1 MIPLSFAQQRLWF
14 LNELEGPSATYTV
27 VVAHRMTG
35 PLDRAALNE
44 AVTDVVGRHEA
55 LRTVFPAENG
65 VPCQRILSVA
75 EAGIAPHL
83 VEVPDGGLDAALA
96 ATRAHRFDLS
106 VEPPVRV
113 SLLALAPD
121 DHVLVIA
128 AHHIACDGW
137 SLAPLLRDLGTAYTA
152 RLDGTA
158 PGWDELP
165 VQYADY
171 TLWQR
176 DLLGEEDDPDSLL
189 SAQLDYWRHRLAD
202 LPDEITLPWDR
213 SRPAVA
219 SYRGEVVSTRLDA
232 TLHGALRDL
241 AAAHGATLF
250 MVVQA
255 ALAALYTKL
264 GAGTDVPFGTALAGR
279 TDDALDDLVG
289 FFVTTVVLRTDTSGN
304 PTFAELLRRVRED
317 DLAAFGNQDVPF
329 ERLVELLN
337 PSRGTARHP
346 LFQTMLSI
354 QNNARGEAGFPGLV
368 LTELPVALDAAKFD
382 LVIAI
387 TEDFDEAGAPVGLHG
402 AVEYAVD
409 LFDRVT
415 VTTLLD
421 QLVRLLAAAAE
432 DPTRTLDRLD
442 VHAPDEFRLQTTE
455 FNDTTDIDPVP
466 ARGCLGALFEEQVER
481 TPDAVAISC
490 GDRRLSYAEVNATA
504 NRLAAWLIDRGV
516 GPERFVA
523 LSLPR
528 SPEALIATIAV
539 AKTGGAYVPL
549 ARDLPDARRDHLLAT
564 TSPVLVLTELPPDL
578 DDHPV
583 ENPGVAGEP
592 DALAYV
598 MFTSGSTGKP
608 KGVAVSHAN
617 VAAYAASSYW
627 RNETHRRV
635 LCYSVPSFDGTVFE
649 TWAPWFAGNEVVVVP
664 EGPVDSDVLA
674 GVIKTRG
681 VTAVF
686 MTTALFAAMTETE
699 IGALGVLREVST
711 GGDILS
717 RAAVD
722 KVFRECPD
730 LRLMH
735 AYGPTETTVFSI
747 HGLLPRPLPS
757 AVPLGR
763 PLPGAHEY
771 VLDENLRPVP
781 TGGTGE
787 LYIFGTQVSRGYVGL
802 PGLSASRFVAC
813 PFGVPGERM
822 YRTGDLVRWR
832 PGGVLEFVGRVDGQV
847 KLRGFRIELA
857 EIEHALDRLPDAGH
871 SVVVVREDRP
881 GDRRLVAYL
890 TGTAE
895 PEALRRGLSA
905 TLPDYM
911 LPVAFVRLESLPYN
925 FNGKLDRAALPAPD
939 YEQGRGRAARSPQ
952 EQILCGLFAEVLGL
966 PEVGVDDG
974 FFDLGGHSLLATRLI
989 SRVRTV
995 LGAELTIRDLFQAPT
1010 VAGLGERLRA
1020 AADTR
1025 PAPRRYDRPER
1036 PPLSHAQQRLW
1047 FLGELEGVN
1056 ATYTVPVTLRLT
1068 GPLDH
1073 DALAAALADVV
1084 GRHET
1089 LRTVFPTH
1097 DGVPCQR
1104 VLPAG
1109 AALRVVHTDLADLD
1123 AAVEADAALP
1133 FDLATETSLR
1143 ATLHVLGPD
1152 DHALSVVAH
1161 HIAADGWS
1169 LGPLLDDL
1177 ATAYTARIGGGTPQW
1192 TDLPVQ
1198 YVDYTLWQRDLLGT
1212 DADPDSLLTRQL
1224 GFWAKSLAGAPAE
1237 VTLPTDRPRP
1247 AVASHVGEILPFT
1260 VDADLRE
1267 SVLRLA
1273 SAHGV
1278 TLFMVLQAAL
1288 ATVCTKL
1295 GAGTD
1300 IVLGTVVAGRTDESL
1315 DDLVGFFVNTLVL
1328 RTDTAGDPTFADLLT
1343 RVRETDLA
1351 AFAHQDVPFERLVEE
1366 LNPRRTPARHPLFQ
1380 VMLTVQNATSGTG
1393 PAEFAGI
1400 PAAGRQVTTRVAKFD
1415 LTFAFAESADGLACT
1430 IEYATD
1436 LYDRATVETLARRV
1450 RRLLGLVVANPAAR
1464 LSELD
1469 VLAAAERHALVT
1481 EYNDVPATPEPALSV
1496 GELFARQVGT
1506 SPDATAVACG
1516 GSRLSYADLADRSA
1530 RIAGLL
1536 RWHGVRPG
1544 DAVAVLMDRS
1554 VDAVAAVVAL
1564 ARLGAVYVP
1573 LVESYPLERVRSIVA
1588 DTEPV
1593 VLLVDRPSRGQGMA
1607 LPVVIADDAAGSEPA
1622 PDAPVDPDA
1631 LLYVMF
1637 TSGSTGRP
1645 KGVGVTHH
1653 NVASLVRDSAYAG
1666 GPRRVL
1672 SYSVPAFDAA
1682 VYEIWVPLAHG
1693 GQVVVVPE
1701 GRIDTDVLA
1710 EVLSAGSVDAA
1721 YMTTALFAAM
1731 AEHEI
1736 DALRALDVVWT
1747 GGDVLSPTVLRRVLD
1762 QCPGL
1767 TVMHVY
1773 GPTETTVFCSYEVF
1787 GPGRPLTG
1795 ALSLGTPMDGTAMYL
1810 LDADLRP
1817 VPVGGVGELYVRG
1830 DHVARG
1836 YVGRPGTT
1844 ATRFVAC
1851 PFGGRMYRTGDLAR
1865 WRSAGVMEFLGRV
1878 DGQVKL
1884 RGFRVELGEVER
1896 AATAVV
1902 GVEQAAAVIREDRPG
1917 DKRLVAYLTGDGDTA
1932 RVLRAL
1938 ADTLPEYV
1946 VPSAVMWLES
1956 LPRNANGKLDREALP
1971 APEVSVSAV
1980 ATPRTAQEEI
1990 LCGLFAEVL
1999 GLPEVGVHD
2008 GFFDLGG
2015 HSLLATR
2022 LISRVRTVLGA
2033 ELGIRDLFTAPT
2045 VAGLVGRLDAA
2056 PRPALRP
2063 AVRPER
2069 LPLSPAQRRLW
2080 FLEGWEGRRSV
2091 YNVTVALRM
2100 TGPLDVGALAAALD
2114 DIAARHESLRTVL
2127 PAEDGEAWQHVTDL
2141 GMRLDT
2147 RSTDPDRLAD
2157 DLAEA
2162 AGYAFDLAVEP
2173 PVLATLFTVAEQD
2186 HVLLLVIHHIACD
2199 GWSLGPLARDL
2210 GTAYT
2215 ARAAGGAPQ
2224 WTPLPVQYADYTL
2237 WLRDL
2242 LGTEDDPDSPAATQ
2256 LAHWRARLAALPAEL
2271 VLPTDRP
2278 RPPIASHRGEVVPI
2292 VVAADLHAG
2301 LLRLARANGTT
2312 LFMVLQAALAALYTR
2327 LGAGTDIV
2335 VGTPVAGRGDEAL
2348 HDLVGVFLNT
2358 LVLRTDTAGDPT
2370 FAELLARV
2378 READLAAFA
2387 HQDVPFERLVEVL
2400 NPERSSSRHPLFQ
2413 TSLTL
2418 QNRDERAVA
2427 VEGELT
2433 ATPMSV
2439 RSAAAKFDLSFAFAE
2454 THAEGAP
2461 AGLEGGVEYATDLFD
2476 GGTVETVLARLVRV
2490 LAQVCQDPAVRLS
2503 DLEVIT
2509 PQERERL
2516 VGDTGEPLC
2525 TLPHAGVHELFE
2537 RHAAATP
2544 DAVAVEHAGVELTY
2558 REVNAAANRLARRL
2572 VDLGAGPERFVALL
2586 LPRVP
2591 ESLVAVL
2598 AVLKSGAAYVP
2609 IDPAYPEGR
2618 VRQVL
2623 EGTRPVVLLT
2633 VRAVD
2638 NPVPEHPALVL
2649 DELDG
2654 TERADTDLRVPLHPT
2669 ALAYVIHTSG
2679 STGRPKGVAVQH
2691 DSVTRYL
2698 RWSVEHYPGLTGSAL
2713 MHSSSSFDL
2722 SVTGLLG
2729 PLISGGRVRLA
2740 DLDAA
2745 TAPGQVPTTFLKA
2758 TPSHLALLLAGPAD
2772 WSPSGELVLGGE
2784 ALTGDQLR
2792 EWRRR
2797 NPGATVI
2804 NEYGPTEATVGC
2816 AEYRVEP
2823 GADLAPG
2830 PVPIGLP
2837 GRGSALYL
2845 LDDDLRPVPPGVRGE
2860 LYIGG
2865 VQLARGYLGRPEL
2878 TAARFVACPFGAGGR
2893 MYRTGDVARW
2903 TPAGVLEYL
2912 GRADD
2917 QVKIRGFRIEPGEV
2931 EKVLAGEPGVGQVAV
2946 IAREDRPGDQRLVA
2960 YLVGDAALDVAALRA
2975 AAAAVLPEY
2984 MVPAAFVVLDALPL
2998 TTNGKLDRR
3007 ALPAPEYAAD
3017 PGGRTADTP
3026 REQILAGL
3034 FAEVLGLPSVG
3045 VDDDFFALGGHS
3057 LLATRLISRIRTVLG
3072 AELGI
3077 RDLFADPTV
3086 AGVDRGL
3093 DPLAGARPALAVLD
3107 RPERLPL
3114 SYAQRRLWFL
3124 TELEGAGATYNSW
3137 LALRLAGP
3145 VDPDALR
3152 AALGDLLDRH
3162 EVLRT
3167 VYPVADGVPWQ
3178 QVLDPAPAADLDL
3191 VTAAPGEVERLVLAA
3206 AEHPFRLADGPP
3218 VRSTL
3223 ITIGP
3228 DEHVFV
3234 LAVHHIASDGW
3245 SLAPLTRD
3253 LADAYAARL
3262 DGEPPQWTP
3271 LPVQY
3276 GDYTL
3281 WQEKLLGREDDSDS
3295 TLARQLAF
3303 WRATL
3308 AGLPEEIALPTD
3320 RPRPAVASAAGDVVD
3335 IDLGADLHAALVA
3348 QARAQGGTPFMVL
3361 QAAVAVLL
3369 TALGAGTDI
3378 PLGTAIAGRTDDAL
3392 DDLVGFFVNTL
3403 VLRTDTSGDP
3413 DLTEL
3418 LARVRAADLAAYA
3431 HQDVPFERLVEA
3443 VNPVRSTARQP
3454 LFQTMVALQNTS
3466 GDGVLRL
3473 AGTAV
3478 EPVAVPVRVAKFDL
3492 SFTFVETTGPDG
3504 APAGILGGLE
3514 YATEL
3519 FDRATVVVLLDR
3531 FTALLT
3537 QLLADPTRRLSRLE
3551 ITTAAERDR
3560 VLDTWNGPVTPV
3572 PDTTF
3577 TAAFEGQARRTP
3589 SRVALVC
3596 GDDRHTYAELD
3607 ARANRLA
3614 RHLRDLGAGP
3624 ERVVAVALP
3633 RSAELMV
3640 ALLAVFKAGAVFLPV
3655 DPDLP
3660 AARRDHVLAET
3671 VPAVVLT
3678 EPVPDDVL
3686 DGYADAA
3693 LSTVDTLPD
3702 SAAYIVY
3709 TSGSTGKP
3717 KGVVVSHR
3725 ALANLMA
3732 TQHGDALVDTGGA
3745 PVRVAVTAPASFD
3758 SWLEGPLRLAQGGE
3772 LHLLTDDVRRDADA
3786 VVGYLRQH
3794 RVELLDVTPSFA
3806 THLIAAGL
3814 FDPAEYRVP
3823 LLVLGGEAVPPALW
3837 RELAAADT
3845 ATYNLYGP
3853 TECTVDA
3860 FAHRVE
3866 GDAPV
3871 IGRPLPNLRAYVL
3884 DDALRPVPPG
3894 VPGELYLAGVQL
3906 ARGYLGNPG
3915 LTAGRFVADPH
3926 GPQGTRMYRTGD
3938 RARWAAT
3945 GQVEFLGRTD
3955 DQVKLRGFRI
3965 ELGEVERVLGAC
3977 RGVAQVAVV
3986 VREDR
3991 PGEQRLV
3998 AYVVGTAEHTALRE
4012 AAAAS
4017 LPDYMLPAAYVPL
4030 TALPVTASGKLDRAA
4045 LPAPDTTRATVGR
4058 AARTPRESV
4067 LCGLFEEVIGVDGV
4081 GVDDNFFELGGH
4093 SLLAT
4098 RLVSRA
4104 RQVLGM
4110 PLTVRTMFRRPT
4122 VAALCAK
4129 RDDADGLD
4137 GGLGV
4142 LLPLRTGGVG
4152 APLFCVHPGMGISWS
4167 YSGLLR
4173 HLASPLYGL
4182 QTSVPTEP
4190 GLPGSVEEIAR
4201 RYVREIRAV
4210 QPHGPYHL
4218 LGWSFGGLVAHAAAT
4233 LLQDMGER
4241 VALLAA
4247 MDAYPVPAGRT
4258 TEVTPDETLSIL
4270 IGEPPADYA
4279 WPAQPY
4285 DIAEEAR
4292 RANPVLAMLTT
4303 PEVTAL
4309 ATAAANHARLM
4320 DRFTPGNF
4328 DGDLLLFTAEGS
4340 HTPDGPPADRWLPHV
4355 TGAVR
4360 THEIAAGHLR
4370 MTDPAPLAA
4379 IAEVLRSHTGA
4390 ISEEVRK

>member
-14 LNELEGPSATYTV
+14 LNELEGPSSTYTV
-27 VVAHRMTG
+27 VVAHRMAG
-35 PLDRAALNE
+35 SLDRAALTQ

-65 VPCQRILSVA
+65 VPCQRVLPVA
-75 EAGIAPHL
+75 EAGITPHL
-83 VEVPDGGLDAALA
+83 VEVPEGGLDAALA

-121 DHVLVIA
+121 EHVLVLA

-137 SLAPLLRDLGTAYTA
+137 SLAPLMRDLGAAYTA
-152 RLDGTA
+152 RLDGAA

-176 DLLGEEDDPDSLL
+176 DLLGTEDDPDSLL

-232 TLHGALRDL
+232 ALHSALRDL

-354 QNNARGEAGFPGLV
+354 QNNARGEAGFPGLE

-387 TEDFDEAGAPVGLHG
+387 TEDFDATGAPAGLHG

-409 LFDRVT
+409 LFDRIT

-432 DPTRTLDRLD
+432 DPTRGLDRLD

-466 ARGCLGALFEEQVER
+466 ARGCLGTLFEAQVAR

-490 GDRRLSYAEVNATA
+490 GDRRLTYAEVNATA

-516 GPERFVA
+516 EPEKFVA

-549 ARDLPDARRDHLLAT
+549 ARDLPEARRDHLLAT
-564 TSPVLVLTELPPDL
+564 TAPVLVLTDMPADL
-578 DDHPV
+578 ESYPA

-627 RNETHRRV
+627 GNETHARV
-635 LCYSVPSFDGTVFE
+635 LCYSVLSFDGTVFE

-664 EGPVDSDVLA
+664 DGPVDSDVLA
-674 GVIKTRG
+674 GVIKARG

-686 MTTALFAAMTETE
+686 MTTALFAAMVDTE
-699 IGALGVLREVST
+699 IDALGLLREVST

-722 KVFRECPD
+722 KVFQECPD

-787 LYIFGTQVSRGYVGL
+787 LYIFGTQVSRGYLGL

-813 PFGVPGERM
+813 PFGEPGERM

-857 EIEHALDRLPDAGH
+857 EIEHALDLLPDAGH

-895 PEALRRGLSA
+895 PDAVRRGLSA

-911 LPVAFVRLESLPYN
+911 LPVAFVRLESLPYS
-925 FNGKLDRAALPAPD
+925 FTGKLDRSALPAPD
-939 YEQGRGRAARSPQ
+939 YEQVRGRAARSPQ

-1084 GRHET
+1084 DRHET
-1089 LRTVFPTH
+1089 LRTIFPTY
-1097 DGVPCQR
+1097 DGVPCQL
-1104 VLPAG
+1104 VLPEG
-1109 AALRVVHTDLADLD
+1109 DALRVVHTDPASLD
-1123 AAVEADAALP
+1123 AAIEADAALP

-1177 ATAYTARIGGGTPQW
+1177 ATAYTARTACQAPQW
-1192 TDLPVQ
+1192 TELPVQ
-1198 YVDYTLWQRDLLGT
+1198 YVDYTLWQQDLLGT
-1212 DADPDSLLTRQL
+1212 GTDPDSLLTRQL

-1247 AVASHVGEILPFT
+1247 AVASHAGEILPFT

-1273 SAHGV
+1273 GSHGV
-1278 TLFMVLQAAL
+1278 TLFMVLQAAI

-1300 IVLGTVVAGRTDESL
+1300 VVLGTVVAGRTDESL

-1366 LNPRRTPARHPLFQ
+1366 LNPQRSPARHPLFQ
-1380 VMLTVQNATSGTG
+1380 VMLTVQNATSGAG
-1393 PAEFAGI
+1393 PAEFAGL

-1415 LTFAFAESADGLACT
+1415 LTFAFAESAEGLACT

-1436 LYDRATVETLARRV
+1436 LYDRETVETLAQRV
-1450 RRLLGLVVANPAAR
+1450 RRLLGLVVANPSAR

-1481 EYNDVPATPEPALSV
+1481 AYNDVPATPAPMLSV
-1496 GELFARQVGT
+1496 GELFGRQAEST
-1506 SPDATAVACG
+1506 PDSVAVECG
-1516 GSRLSYADLADRSA
+1516 DSRLSYAELADRSA

-1593 VLLVDRPSRGQGMA
+1593 VLLVDRPSRGQEMA
-1607 LPVVIADDAAGSEPA
+1607 LPVVVAADAAGSEPA
-1622 PDAPVDPDA
+1622 SDAVVDPDA

-1666 GPRRVL
+1666 GPQRVL
-1672 SYSVPAFDAA
+1672 SYSVPAFDAS
-1682 VYEIWVPLAHG
+1682 VYEIWVPLAQG
-1693 GQVVVVPE
+1693 GRVVVVPE

-1710 EVLSAGSVDAA
+1710 AVLSAGAVDAT

-1736 DALRALDVVWT
+1736 AALRALDVVWT

-1767 TVMHVY
+1767 TVVHVY

-1787 GPGRPLTG
+1787 GPGRPLSG
-1795 ALSLGTPMDGTAMYL
+1795 ALSLGKPMDGTAMYL

-1817 VPVGGVGELYVRG
+1817 VPVGGVGELYVSG

-1836 YVGRPGTT
+1836 YIGRPGTT
-1844 ATRFVAC
+1844 ASRFVAC

-1896 AATAVV
+1896 AATAVA

-1932 RVLRAL
+1932 RVLSAL
-1938 ADTLPEYV
+1938 AETLPEYV
-1946 VPSAVMWLES
+1946 LPSAVVWLES
-1956 LPRNANGKLDREALP
+1956 LPRNGNGKLDRQALP
-1971 APEVSVSAV
+1971 APELSVSVVGA
-1980 ATPRTAQEEI
+1980 PRTAQEEI

-1999 GLPEVGVHD
+1999 GVSSVGVDD

-2045 VAGLVGRLDAA
+2045 VAGLVGRLEAA

-2100 TGPLDVGALAAALD
+2100 TGPLDVGALACALD

-2127 PAEDGEAWQHVTDL
+2127 PAEDGEPWQHVTDL

-2147 RSTDPDRLAD
+2147 RSTDPDRLSD

-2162 AGYAFDLAVEP
+2162 AEHAFDLAVEP
-2173 PVLATLFTVAEQD
+2173 PVLATLFTVDEQD

-2215 ARAAGGAPQ
+2215 ARAAGGSPQ

-2242 LGTEDDPDSPAATQ
+2242 LGTEDDLDSPAATQ
-2256 LAHWRARLAALPAEL
+2256 LAYWRTRLAALPAEL

-2278 RPPIASHRGEVVPI
+2278 RPPIASHRGEVIPI
-2292 VVAADLHAG
+2292 TVDADLHAA

-2312 LFMVLQAALAALYTR
+2312 LFMVLQAALAALYTK
-2327 LGAGTDIV
+2327 LGAGTDIAF
-2335 VGTPVAGRGDEAL
+2335 GTPVAGRGDEAL
-2348 HDLVGVFLNT
+2348 NELIGVFLNT
-2358 LVLRTDTAGDPT
+2358 LVLRTDTSGDPT
-2370 FAELLARV
+2370 FAALLGRV
-2378 READLAAFA
+2378 RETDLAAFA

-2418 QNRDERAVA
+2418 QNRDERAVT
-2427 VEGELT
+2427 VEGDLT
-2433 ATPMSV
+2433 VTPMSV

-2454 THAEGAP
+2454 THADGAP

-2476 GGTVETVLARLVRV
+2476 GSTVESVLARLVRI
-2490 LAQVCQDPAVRLS
+2490 LAQVSLDPTVRLR
-2503 DLEVIT
+2503 DLDVIT
-2509 PQERERL
+2509 PQEHQRL
-2516 VGDTGEPLC
+2516 VEGTGEPLC

-2537 RHAAATP
+2537 HHAATTP
-2544 DAVAVEHAGVELTY
+2544 NAIAVEHAGTELTY
-2558 REVNAAANRLARRL
+2558 RDLNTAANRLARRL
-2572 VDLGAGPERFVALL
+2572 RTLGAGPERFVALL

-2591 ESLVAVL
+2591 ESLTAIL

-2609 IDPAYPEGR
+2609 IDPAYPETR
-2618 VRQVL
+2618 VRQIL
-2623 EGTRPVVLLT
+2623 DGTRPVAVLT
-2633 VRAVD
+2633 VGDTAVPD
-2638 NPVPEHPALVL
+2638 YPVLVL
-2649 DELDG
+2649 DEPDEVG
-2654 TERADTDLRVPLHPT
+2654 RPGHDLGIPLHPS

-2679 STGRPKGVAVQH
+2679 STGKPKGVAVQH

-2745 TAPGQVPTTFLKA
+2745 TAPGRVPTTFLKA

-2816 AEYRVEP
+2816 AEYRVEA

-2837 GRGSALYL
+2837 GRGSTLYL

-2878 TAARFVACPFGAGGR
+2878 TAARFVACPFGGR
-2893 MYRTGDVARW
+2893 MYRTGDIARW

-2931 EKVLAGEPGVGQVAV
+2931 EKVLAGCPGVAQVAV
-2946 IAREDRPGDQRLVA
+2946 IAREDRPEDQRLVA
-2960 YLVGDAALDVAALRA
+2960 YLVGDIGVDTLRA
-2975 AAAAVLPEY
+2975 KAAAVLPEY

-3007 ALPAPEYAAD
+3007 ALPAPEYTAD
-3017 PGGRTADTP
+3017 PAGRMAGTP

-3077 RDLFADPTV
+3077 RDLFAEPTV
-3086 AGVDRGL
+3086 AGVDHRL
-3093 DPLAGARPALAVLD
+3093 DPLTGARPALTVQE

-3145 VDPDALR
+3145 VDTDALR

-3178 QVLDPAPAADLDL
+3178 QVLAPLPADLDL
-3191 VTAAPGEVERLVLAA
+3191 VTAAPDEVERLMLAA

-3218 VRSTL
+3218 VRATL
-3223 ITIGP
+3223 ITVRP

-3245 SLAPLTRD
+3245 SLTPLTRD
-3253 LADAYAARL
+3253 LAAAYAARMA
-3262 DGEPPQWTP
+3262 GAAPQWTP

-3281 WQEKLLGREDDSDS
+3281 WQDKLLGSGTGDS

-3303 WRATL
+3303 WRETL

-3320 RPRPAVASAAGDVVD
+3320 RPRPAVASAAGDLVD
-3335 IDLGADLHAALVA
+3335 IDLDAGTHAALVA
-3348 QARAQGGTPFMVL
+3348 LARAQGATPFMVL

-3378 PLGTAIAGRTDDAL
+3378 PLGTPIAGRTDDAL

-3403 VLRTDTSGDP
+3403 VLRTDTSGDLTFA
-3413 DLTEL
+3413 DLL
-3418 LARVRAADLAAYA
+3418 GRVRAADLAAYS

-3443 VNPVRSTARQP
+3443 INPVRSTARQP

-3466 GDGVLRL
+3466 GDGVVRF
-3473 AGTAV
+3473 AGTDA
-3478 EPVAVPVRVAKFDL
+3478 EPIAVPVRVAKFDL
-3492 SFTFVETTGPDG
+3492 SFTFVETTAPDG
-3504 APAGILGGLE
+3504 TPAGILGGLE

-3519 FDRATVVVLLDR
+3519 FDRASVVGLLDR
-3531 FTALLT
+3531 FTLLLG
-3537 QLLADPTRRLSRLE
+3537 QLLKDPTVPLSRLE
-3551 ITTAAERDR
+3551 ITTAAERDL
-3560 VLDTWNGPVTPV
+3560 LDAWSGPVSAVSETV
-3572 PDTTF
+3572 FVT
-3577 TAAFEGQARRTP
+3577 AFEAQARRTP
-3589 SRVALVC
+3589 DRLAVVC
-3596 GDDRHTYAELD
+3596 GDDRYTYAELD
-3607 ARANRLA
+3607 VRAGRLA
-3614 RHLRDLGAGP
+3614 RYLVDHGAGP
-3624 ERVVAVALP
+3624 ERVVAVLLP
-3633 RSAELMV
+3633 RSAELVV
-3640 ALLAVFKAGAVFLPV
+3640 AMLAVFKAGAVFLPI

-3660 AARRDHVLAET
+3660 AVRREHVVRET
-3671 VPAVVLT
+3671 APVVVLT
-3678 EPVPDDVL
+3678 DPMPVL
-3686 DGYADAA
+3686 DGP
-3693 LSTVDTLPD
+3693 LVSGVDINPD
-3702 SAAYIVY
+3702 SAAYIIY
-3709 TSGSTGKP
+3709 TSGSTGTP

-3725 ALANLMA
+3725 ALANLMT
-3732 TQHGDALVDTGGA
+3732 TQQGDALVDTGGA

-3772 LHLLTDDVRRDADA
+3772 LHLLTDEVRRDADA
-3786 VVGYLRQH
+3786 VVDYVRLH
-3794 RVELLDVTPSFA
+3794 RIDLLDVTPSFA
-3806 THLIAAGL
+3806 THLVAAGL
-3814 FDPAEYRVP
+3814 LDTGLP
-3823 LLVLGGEAVPPALW
+3823 LLVLGGEAVPAVLW
-3837 RELAAADT
+3837 QDLASSST
-3845 ATYNLYGP
+3845 TTYNLYGP

-3860 FAHRVE
+3860 FARRVQ
-3866 GDAPV
+3866 GSTPS
-3871 IGRPLPNLRAYVL
+3871 IGRPLPNLRAHVL

-3894 VPGELYLAGVQL
+3894 APGELYLAGVQL

-3915 LTAGRFVADPH
+3915 LTASRFVADAH
-3926 GPQGTRMYRTGD
+3926 GNRMYRTGD
-3938 RARWAAT
+3938 RARWTIA
-3945 GQVEFLGRTD
+3945 GHVEFLGRVD

-3977 RGVAQVAVV
+3977 AEVAQVAVV

-3991 PGEQRLV
+3991 PGEPRLV
-3998 AYVVGTAEHTALRE
+3998 SYVVGAASEAELRE
-4012 AAAAS
+4012 AAVAQ
-4017 LPDYMLPAAYVPL
+4017 LPDYMLPSAYVSL
-4030 TALPVTASGKLDRAA
+4030 DALPVTANGKLDRAA
-4045 LPAPDTTRATVGR
+4045 LPAPDVNRVSVGR
-4058 AARTPRESV
+4058 TARTPRESV
-4067 LCGLFEEVIGVDGV
+4067 LCGLFEEVIGVEGV

-4104 RQVLGM
+4104 RQVLDM

-4122 VAALCAK
+4122 VAALCAE
-4129 RDDADGLD
+4129 RDDASGLD

-4152 APLFCVHPGMGISWS
+4152 APLFCVHPATGISWS

-4173 HLASPLYGL
+4173 HLDSPLYGL

-4190 GLPGSVEEIAR
+4190 GLPGSIDEVAD
-4201 RYVREIRAV
+4201 RYLRAIRTV

-4218 LGWSFGGLVAHAAAT
+4218 LGWSFGGLVAHAMAT
-4233 LLQDMGER
+4233 HLQATGED

-4247 MDAYPVPAGRT
+4247 LDAYPVPPGITAP
-4258 TEVTPDETLSIL
+4258 VTPDETLAIL
-4270 IGEPPADYA
+4270 IGEPPTDHT
-4279 WPAQPY
+4279 WPTTPY
-4285 DIAEEAR
+4285 DLTTEAR
-4292 RANPVLAMLTT
+4292 RANPVLAMLT
-4303 PEVTAL
+4303 PAEVTAL
-4309 ATAAANHARLM
+4309 ATAATNHAHLM
-4320 DRFTPGNF
+4320 DTFTPSRFT
-4328 DGDLLLFTAEGS
+4328 GDLHLFVATEN
-4340 HTPDGPPADRWLPHV
+4340 HPQGPPLNRWHPHI
-4355 TGAVR
+4355 TGALH
-4360 THEIAAGHLR
+4360 THEIATGHLR

-4379 IAEVLRSHTGA
+4379 IAAALRPHLGA
-4390 ISEEVRK
+4390 PVPEQVRT